1 MMEEVK
7 NWLKNSE
14 LDDESVR
21 IFLAN
26 MESAE
31 IKYKEFADNATI
43 LHHPKLG
50 IWVVTRYGTVFSSPP
65 DIESPFEYR
74 GKITLFANECMEFT
88 FDLQT
93 GKLIKVRQS

>member
-1 MMEEVK
+1 MMEELK
-7 NWLKNSE
+7 NWVKSSGM
-14 LDDESVR
+14 DEKSVEIFTLNMVNAR
-21 IFLAN
+21 I
-26 MESAE
+26 
-31 IKYKEFADNATI
+31 EFGENAAI

-50 IWVVTRYGTVFSSPP
+50 IWVVTRYGAVFSSPP